1 MKRLHFIKTT
11 SPSAIFLAMVVALMA
26 LVPGTVWS
34 QTLYSNGLRYNIIGN
49 DELEVTYLMHS
60 LKNAGFDVDTTAIT
74 VEEAVMEILSKCNTK
89 PE

>member
-26 LVPGTVWS
+26 LVPGTVWA

-49 DELEVTYLMHS
+49 GEL
-60 LKNAGFDVDTTAIT
+60 
-74 VEEAVMEILSKCNTK
+74 
-89 PE
+89 